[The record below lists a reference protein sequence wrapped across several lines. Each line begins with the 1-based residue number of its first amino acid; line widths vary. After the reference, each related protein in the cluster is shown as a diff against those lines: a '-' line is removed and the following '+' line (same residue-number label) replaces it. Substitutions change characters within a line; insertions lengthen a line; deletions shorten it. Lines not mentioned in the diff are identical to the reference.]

1 MKYVFLIIALMIS
14 GCSSEM
20 EIDKLQALGTEPFTK
35 EKWKSASKEERGEM
49 LYSFLKTHE
58 IRNMHRKEIVE
69 VLGEPTGYYN
79 YEYIPAY
86 FIGPDSVS
94 SSYGKGY
101 LLIFLNDE
109 STGQVEGYEIIPQ
122 L

>member
-1 MKYVFLIIALMIS
+1 MKYVVLIIALVII
-14 GCSSEM
+14 GCSSEL
-20 EIDKLQALGTEPFTK
+20 DKLQSLSIEPFTK
-35 EKWKSASKEERGEM
+35 EKWKSASQEERGKM

-58 IRNMHRKEIVE
+58 IRNMHRKEIIGL
-69 VLGEPTGYYN
+69 LGEPTGYYD

-101 LLIFLNDE
+101 LLIFPNDE
-109 STGQVEGYEIIPQ
+109 STGRVEGYEIIPR